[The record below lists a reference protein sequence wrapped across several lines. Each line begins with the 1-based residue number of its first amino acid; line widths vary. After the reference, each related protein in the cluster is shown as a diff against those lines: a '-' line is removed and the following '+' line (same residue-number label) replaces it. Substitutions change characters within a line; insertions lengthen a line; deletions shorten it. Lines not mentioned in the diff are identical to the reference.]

1 MDIKKGFKSLR
12 EGVDGVLSVGILIVI
27 GIIVMGVLIGAV
39 TGGDISLSSGFNT
52 VLNNLDS
59 TMSAWFTTLTST
71 AGIVVGLVL
80 VVVVLAFFGG
90 WIGKGKTGR
99 SKKKKDKGSF
109 M

>member
-1 MDIKKGFKSLR
+1 MDIKKGFRTLT
-12 EGVDGVLSVGILIVI
+12 EGVNGVMAVGILIVI

-80 VVVVLAFFGG
+80 VVVVLAFFAG
-90 WIGKGKTGR
+90 WINKGGKGKSSR
-99 SKKKKDKGSF
+99 KKGGF

>member
-1 MDIKKGFKSLR
+1 MDVKKGFRSLR
-12 EGVDGVLSVGILIVI
+12 EGLDGVLSVGILIVI

-39 TGGDISLSSGFNT
+39 TGGDIALSSGFNT
-52 VLNNLDS
+52 VLNDLDT
-59 TMSAWFTTLTST
+59 TMSGWFTTLTST

-90 WIGKGKTGR
+90 WIGKGKKSPRKAKRGG
-99 SKKKKDKGSF
+99 DF